1 MTRTTAAAEPTF
13 PPRERRQEPIGPASR
28 RVVPNELRTIAVE
41 LRKRHG
47 KEAREEIL
55 DVRRRI
61 EVGHQRIREAEHD
74 GRDRRPLIKRL
85 SELEGRLVNLE
96 RDYEVPILIVTA
108 LADLL
113 CGLEHRVPGGSL
125 MRIRLPGAVDVTV
138 ELDGVPL

>member
-1 MTRTTAAAEPTF
+1 MTRTTAAGPSL
-13 PPRERRQEPIGPASR
+13 PPREQRQEPIGPASR
-28 RVVPNELRTIAVE
+28 RIVPNELRAITEE

-47 KEAREEIL
+47 KEVREEIL

-61 EVGHQRIREAEHD
+61 EIGHKRIREAEQD

-113 CGLEHRVPGGSL
+113 CGLEHRVPAASL